1 MIVVDHV
8 SKFYGRKAAVQDLDF
23 RIEEGECIG
32 FLGLNGAGK
41 STTLRLLSCLSL
53 PTSGRITIRGLD
65 AEDQPH
71 EIRKLIGYLP
81 DHPPLYGEMRVDEF
95 LRFAGKLRRMDSD
108 RVKKRLPE
116 VLERTGLE
124 RVKKQTIETLSHG
137 YKQRVGIAQAIIH
150 EPSLLILDEPIQG
163 LDPVQII
170 EMREL
175 IRSLRG
181 EHTILLSSHIL
192 SEVERTCDRLLMLRK
207 GRIVA
212 MGTEAELVEK
222 ARARPASYRATVQD
236 NFLVRLELGGTEEQ
250 IREALDIAGIE
261 IKDLVPSGEGRF
273 ALHVTTKH
281 DQRAEI
287 ARAVVNEGVDLLG
300 LERADSGRPGTAL
313 EEMFVRM
320 SDSKEASP

>member
-23 RIEEGECIG
+23 TIEEGECVG

-53 PTSGRITIRGLD
+53 PTSGRITIRGYD
-65 AEDQPH
+65 AEEQPH

-95 LRFAGKLRRMDSD
+95 LRFAGKLRRMSGADVD
-108 RVKKRLPE
+108 KRLPQ

-124 RVKKQTIETLSHG
+124 RVRRQTIETLSHG
-137 YKQRVGIAQAIIH
+137 FKQRVGIAQAIIH
-150 EPSLLILDEPIQG
+150 EPTLLILDEPIQG

-212 MGTEAELVEK
+212 MGTEAEIVEK
-222 ARARPASYRATVQD
+222 MRARPATYRESQESYV
-236 NFLVRLELGGTEEQ
+236 VRLELGGTEAAV
-250 IREALDIAGIE
+250 RGALDIEGLE
-261 IKDLVPSGEGRF
+261 VRELVPAGTDRW
-273 ALHVTTKH
+273 AAQVTTAV
-281 DQRAEI
+281 DRRAEI
-287 ARAVVNEGVDLLG
+287 ARAVVHAGVDLLG
-300 LERADSGRPGTAL
+300 MARPGTAL
-313 EEMFVRM
+313 EEAFVWM
-320 SDSKEASP
+320 SDDERDGEEASA

>member
-23 RIEEGECIG
+23 TIEEGECVG

-53 PTSGRITIRGLD
+53 PTSGRITIRGYD
-65 AEDQPH
+65 AEEQPH

-95 LRFAGKLRRMDSD
+95 LRFAGKLRRMSSAD
-108 RVKKRLPE
+108 VEQRLPK

-124 RVKKQTIETLSHG
+124 RVRRQTIETLSHG
-137 YKQRVGIAQAIIH
+137 FKQRVGIAQAIIH
-150 EPSLLILDEPIQG
+150 EPTLLILDEPIQG

-212 MGTEAELVEK
+212 MGTEAEIVEK
-222 ARARPASYRATVQD
+222 MRARPATYRESQESYV
-236 NFLVRLELGGTEEQ
+236 VRLELGGTEAAV
-250 IREALDIAGIE
+250 RGALDIEGLE
-261 IKDLVPSGEGRF
+261 VRELVPAGTDRW
-273 ALHVTTKH
+273 AAQVTTAV
-281 DQRAEI
+281 DRRAEI
-287 ARAVVNEGVDLLG
+287 ARAVVHAGVDLLG
-300 LERADSGRPGTAL
+300 MARPGTAL
-313 EEMFVRM
+313 EEAFVWM
-320 SDSKEASP
+320 SDDERDGEEASA